1 MAEPQPAD
9 LLIRNAIVLTMDP
22 DFRVLAPGAVAVRA
36 DRIVAV
42 GPDAE
47 LGTAYRA
54 TREIDAEGQIALP
67 GLIDSHGHGGH
78 TLIRGWYEG
87 ATADRWLEIFND
99 FYRTHTTEGFWY
111 ADGLLAAAERA
122 LAGVTTGLSYPG
134 STPCLDELT
143 AVRAGAR
150 AYREVGLRHVAA
162 VGPGPGPWPHVYG
175 GTTKLSLA
183 DELELTSVAMA
194 ELPTDDLMC
203 SVLPSPSNLT
213 MDPAGAASDE
223 PHPDTPVVWE
233 HVAGLS
239 RKHDVPIHAHAF
251 RGMVTQ
257 AVRFVPEIVGPRLH
271 LAHCTSQTRKDLDL
285 IAEHRCSVAHGPY
298 THANVKAPCHVLEL
312 LEGGANVV
320 IATDGAAPDRS
331 FDLLAQVHP
340 AIQWQRIQAND
351 VQVLPAAKALSM
363 VTIDAARALGLSDD
377 LGSLE
382 PGKKA
387 DIILVDGR
395 APHFQPLLP
404 ELAAHRLAYA
414 ANGNDVSTVI
424 VDGRI
429 IVRNQQLQTADIT
442 ELGSRATTESRA
454 ALERSNLLDALT
466 TPPAAWTATRY

>member
-1 MAEPQPAD
+1 MPEPELAD
-9 LLIRNAIVLTMDP
+9 LVIANAIVVTMDP
-22 DFRVLAPGAVAVRA
+22 DFRILAPGAIAVRA

-47 LGTAYRA
+47 IRSTYTAP
-54 TREIDAEGQIALP
+54 TVIDASGQLALP

-87 ATADRWLEIFND
+87 VTADRWLEIFND
-99 FYRTHTTEGFWY
+99 FYRTHTTEDFWY

-134 STPCLDELT
+134 STPCLDDLT

-150 AYREVGLRHVAA
+150 AYREVGVRHVAA
-162 VGPGPGPWPHVYG
+162 VGPGPGPWPHVYR
-175 GTTKLSLA
+175 GTTKLSLV
-183 DELELTSVAMA
+183 DELELTSAA
-194 ELPTDDLMC
+194 LADLPTDDLMC
-203 SVLPSPSNLT
+203 RVLPAPSNLT
-213 MDPAGAASDE
+213 MDPAGAAGDE
-223 PHPDTPVVWE
+223 PHPDTPLVWE
-233 HVAGLS
+233 HVAELA
-239 RKHDVPIHAHAF
+239 RKYDVPIHAHAF

-257 AVRFVPEIVGPRLH
+257 AVRYVPELVGPRLH
-271 LAHCTSQTRKDLDL
+271 LAHCTSQTRTDLDL

-340 AIQWQRIQAND
+340 AMQWQRIQAND
-351 VQVLPAAKALSM
+351 VQVLPAAKALAM
-363 VTIDAARALGLSDD
+363 VTIDAARALGLADD

-387 DIILVDGR
+387 DLILIDGR

-404 ELAAHRLAYA
+404 ELAVHRLAYA
-414 ANGNDVSTVI
+414 ANGNDVATVI
-424 VDGRI
+424 VDGRVL
-429 IVRNQQLQTADIT
+429 VRDRQLQTT
-442 ELGSRATTESRA
+442 ELTEITARATAESRA
-454 ALERSNLLDALT
+454 ALARSGLTDALHTPT
-466 TPPAAWTATRY
+466 TAWTSTRY